1 MKRVVNKLDNTKVEV
16 VCDLDEKVW
25 KEAQEKAFLKLA
37 KNLELPGF
45 RKGKVPTEMARKHVD
60 PSKILNEAINAVLQP
75 SFDEVLKEEKL
86 TPFARPT
93 VDVTKVSDTE
103 LQLKFVIV
111 LPPEVELG
119 QYKGLDIERDKV
131 EVKPEE
137 VDAAIEKLVAQNATL
152 VVSEE
157 PAKVGDTV
165 VMDFVGSVD
174 GVEFEGGKADN
185 YSLELGSHTF
195 VPGFEEQLVGVKA
208 GDNVEVNVTFPEQ
221 YVENLAGKKALFKVT
236 VHEVKAKV
244 MPELNEELI
253 KELAIPEV
261 NDVEGLRKHQE
272 AQLKA
277 NKDVEAANKLLSQ
290 IIDKVVEGAKVE
302 IAEEIVAEEVTGMKH
317 NMEEQMKQRG
327 LDMKSYL
334 QITGQTEEDL
344 NKRMHEDA
352 VKNLR
357 AVVVMEKIANVENI
371 VVGQED
377 LEVEFAKIADQ
388 YKMPVEQ
395 VKEILGKDMNRFAS
409 EIRQRRIQDFL
420 IKENEKKAE

>member
-1 MKRVVNKLDNTKVEV
+1 MSKVYVNTK
-16 VCDLDEKVW
+16 
-25 KEAQEKAFLKLA
+25 KL
-37 KNLELPGF
+37 
-45 RKGKVPTEMARKHVD
+45 
-60 PSKILNEAINAVLQP
+60 
-75 SFDEVLKEEKL
+75 
-86 TPFARPT
+86 
-93 VDVTKVSDTE
+93 
-103 LQLKFVIV
+103 
-111 LPPEVELG
+111 
-119 QYKGLDIERDKV
+119 
-131 EVKPEE
+131 
-137 VDAAIEKLVAQNATL
+137 
-152 VVSEE
+152 
-157 PAKVGDTV
+157 
-165 VMDFVGSVD
+165 
-174 GVEFEGGKADN
+174 
-185 YSLELGSHTF
+185 
-195 VPGFEEQLVGVKA
+195 
-208 GDNVEVNVTFPEQ
+208 
-221 YVENLAGKKALFKVT
+221 
-236 VHEVKAKV
+236 
-244 MPELNEELI
+244 
-253 KELAIPEV
+253 
-261 NDVEGLRKHQE
+261 
-272 AQLKA
+272 
-277 NKDVEAANKLLSQ
+277 NKDAEAANKLLSQ

-302 IAEEIVAEEVTGMKH
+302 IAEEIVDEEVTGMKH